1 MTKIARICV
10 LTVLT
15 LTGVQASTPL
25 ALADC
30 DVCYDCPGTAI
41 RVPLTKWYQIQPGY
55 CPQQLVA
62 MIQRCVP
69 IEGCGPS
76 CGPYGIP
83 PIYVAG
89 NSVLV
94 RQMPEVQE
102 RVAKYLTEL
111 GAYIPRKY
119 SQASLRTNE

>member
-1 MTKIARICV
+1 MTKPARISV
-10 LTVLT
+10 LTILM
-15 LTGVQASTPL
+15 L
-25 ALADC
+25 ALFHAGARIAPAD
-30 DVCYDCPGTAI
+30 CYDCPGMAI
-41 RVPLTKWYQIQPGY
+41 RVPLTKWYVIQPGY
-55 CPQQLVA
+55 CPQQLVG

-89 NSVLV
+89 NSILV
-94 RQMPEVQE
+94 RQMPETQE

-111 GAYIPRKY
+111 GAYIPHKY
-119 SQASLRTNE
+119 SAASLRTNE